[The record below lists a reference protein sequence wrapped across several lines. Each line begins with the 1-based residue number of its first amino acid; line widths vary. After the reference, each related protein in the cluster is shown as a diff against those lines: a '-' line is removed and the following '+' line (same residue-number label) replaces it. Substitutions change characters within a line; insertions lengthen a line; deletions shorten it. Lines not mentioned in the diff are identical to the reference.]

1 MSGAAATDA
10 ADGPRRLLTLEQA
23 YARSAKIRLWR
34 MAFLI
39 AAIVPAV
46 TLAVVIGL
54 RMAAPAPTAADD
66 LASDAGQRIVAPRF
80 EGRTT
85 SGDGYVISAKT
96 ASRPNAAVQSL
107 SLEAPRYE
115 TTAGIVVTAA
125 RGALNLETGAVVL
138 DGGVTWNDPRSQ
150 SRMTTER
157 AQVAPEIASIS
168 ALAPV
173 EVVWPL
179 GVATAA
185 AYEIDPDGQRVRLSG
200 GVRVVINGGGAEET
214 P

>member
-1 MSGAAATDA
+1 MNAVAPDTL
-10 ADGPRRLLTLEQA
+10 DGPRRLLTLEQA
-23 YARSAKIRLWR
+23 YARTAKIRLWR

-39 AAIVPAV
+39 AAIVPAI
-46 TLAVVIGL
+46 TLAAVIGL

-66 LASDAGQRIVAPRF
+66 LATDAGQRIVAPRF

-85 SGDGYVISAKT
+85 AGDGYVISAKT
-96 ASRPNAAVQSL
+96 ATRANAAVQSL
-107 SLEAPRYE
+107 SLESPRYE

-125 RGALNLETGAVVL
+125 RGALDLATGAVVL
-138 DGGVTWNDPRSQ
+138 DGGVTWNDPRSK
-150 SRMTTER
+150 SRMTTAR
-157 AQVAPEIASIS
+157 AQVAPEIAKIS

-173 EVVWPL
+173 EVVSPL

-185 AYEIDPDGQRVRLSG
+185 AYEIDPDGQRIRLSG
-200 GVRVVINGGGAEET
+200 GVRVVINGGGAEDT

>member
-1 MSGAAATDA
+1 MTSVAPDTL
-10 ADGPRRLLTLEQA
+10 DGPRRLLTLEQA

-34 MAFLI
+34 IAFLI

-54 RMAAPAPTAADD
+54 RMSAPAPADAD
-66 LASDAGQRIVAPRF
+66 GAVGDAGQRIVAPRF

-107 SLEAPRYE
+107 TLEAPRYE

-125 RGALNLETGAVVL
+125 RGALDLGTGAVVL

-157 AQVAPEIASIS
+157 AQVAPEISKIS

-179 GVATAA
+179 GVARAA
-185 AYEIDPDGQRVRLSG
+185 AYEIDPDGQRIRLSG

>member
-1 MSGAAATDA
+1 MTGALASDA
-10 ADGPRRLLTLEQA
+10 PDGPRRLLTLEQA

-46 TLAVVIGL
+46 TLALVIGL
-54 RMAAPAPTAADD
+54 RMSAPATSAGDEV
-66 LASDAGQRIVAPRF
+66 ASDAGQRIIAPRF

-85 SGDGYVISAKT
+85 AGDGYVISAKT
-96 ASRPNAAVQSL
+96 ASRPNAASQSL

-125 RGALNLETGAVVL
+125 RGALNLTTGAVVL
-138 DGGVTWNDPRSQ
+138 DGGVIWEDPRSK
-150 SRMTTER
+150 SRMATER

-179 GVATAA
+179 GVARAA
-185 AYEIDPDGQRVRLSG
+185 AYEIDPDGRRIRLSG
-200 GVRVVINGGGAEET
+200 GVTVYINGGGAGESQ
-214 P
+214 